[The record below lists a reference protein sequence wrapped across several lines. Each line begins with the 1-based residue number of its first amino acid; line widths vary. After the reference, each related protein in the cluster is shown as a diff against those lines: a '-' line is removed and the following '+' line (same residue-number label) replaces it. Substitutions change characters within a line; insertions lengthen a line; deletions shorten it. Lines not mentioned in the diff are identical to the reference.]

1 MGFPGLPGRPG
12 SPGFSG
18 GKGLPG
24 GPGRNGVPG
33 GPGYLGQKGGFSV
46 RHYDY
51 FRTTAATFGCT
62 KTGGCINAVYVQNM
76 SVPFSSFLEQIIN
89 CVCKTLCMSVY
100 LFNSLICFGGR

>member
-46 RHYDY
+46 RH
-51 FRTTAATFGCT
+51 FMIT
-62 KTGGCINAVYVQNM
+62 
-76 SVPFSSFLEQIIN
+76 SEQQLPLLDTQMHKDLGLD
-89 CVCKTLCMSVY
+89 V
-100 LFNSLICFGGR
+100 